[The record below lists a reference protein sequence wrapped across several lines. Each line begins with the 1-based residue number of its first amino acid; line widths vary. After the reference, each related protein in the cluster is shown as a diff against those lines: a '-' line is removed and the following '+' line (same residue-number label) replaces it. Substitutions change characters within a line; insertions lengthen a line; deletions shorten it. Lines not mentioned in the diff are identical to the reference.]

1 MQASDRRR
9 TRLHSCVHKSEGSL
23 HSAFADACCS
33 VVCFTVCSAA
43 KLEKQRLELL
53 ERKLAEQE
61 KQTKMLYERLGRN
74 NSMPP
79 AGANGHGP
87 PAHADGPGVR
97 QGGTN
102 RKDRFEQLLLES
114 ASRAKEK
121 TEQRKTQAK
130 DGHDG
135 DAPTLHKQ
143 MSHSTS
149 YRKDGADKGARS
161 TRSVRSSDNASHG
174 GASPRHRP
182 ESVTAEGYS
191 NSAAVDSIE
200 HAPPDKEA
208 GGKKRGKSKRE
219 LISVEEQTAE
229 AVGRTKS
236 GTEIDLETGLPR
248 EETKSGFSWFYAICF
263 VVLVVI
269 LVYASVIILQRYT

>member
-1 MQASDRRR
+1 
-9 TRLHSCVHKSEGSL
+9 LHSCVHKSEGSL

-161 TRSVRSSDNASHG
+161 T
-174 GASPRHRP
+174 
-182 ESVTAEGYS
+182 
-191 NSAAVDSIE
+191 
-200 HAPPDKEA
+200 
-208 GGKKRGKSKRE
+208 
-219 LISVEEQTAE
+219 QTAV
-229 AVGRTKS
+229 AVGRTES

-248 EETKSGFSWFYAICF
+248 EESKSFSWFYAICF

-269 LVYASVIILQRYT
+269 LVYASIIILQRCT

>member
-1 MQASDRRR
+1 MSAQVAQSSQSRVVEAGDR
-9 TRLHSCVHKSEGSL
+9 HQ
-23 HSAFADACCS
+23 D
-33 VVCFTVCSAA
+33 
-43 KLEKQRLELL
+43 
-53 ERKLAEQE
+53 
-61 KQTKMLYERLGRN
+61 
-74 NSMPP
+74 
-79 AGANGHGP
+79 
-87 PAHADGPGVR
+87 
-97 QGGTN
+97 
-102 RKDRFEQLLLES
+102 EQLLLES

-161 TRSVRSSDNASHG
+161 T
-174 GASPRHRP
+174 
-182 ESVTAEGYS
+182 
-191 NSAAVDSIE
+191 
-200 HAPPDKEA
+200 
-208 GGKKRGKSKRE
+208 
-219 LISVEEQTAE
+219 QTAV
-229 AVGRTKS
+229 AVGRTES

-248 EETKSGFSWFYAICF
+248 EESKSFSWFYAICF